1 MSDRDALMLTL
12 IRGLEG
18 AATALDVVD
27 DETRQQIG
35 ALLSPKARRLLAAL
49 TAPAPPPLTADAADE
64 RAPAAPP
71 TADATDAP
79 AAASEEAPEP
89 PEKKPAVFGVP
100 AAAFVVTC
108 FDDLPE
114 DALGAIASFSD
125 IKTLTC
131 VATCRAL
138 RDAAAKLSPRLEH
151 ALVLK
156 KFPLLG
162 TVVKSPEGA
171 PAPGELFSTYTRY
184 FPEGPRR
191 RPARPEPTTA
201 LDAYTLSLELELWKR
216 TPAPAQKGRRRR
228 APTPQKTEIK
238 SIWVG
243 AGTCID
249 SGPNSGAYEFAI
261 PAGVYDKAMGF
272 EHREWRLTAKV
283 MASRRVDG
291 RLQFAKLFKGGIMDV
306 MDDGTIMFDW
316 ENVPHSRKNKGLDW
330 QRRTYLDSEMYVDPQ
345 LHLFWSAESSHF
357 SRPKSKV
364 EARFVFST
372 EYDDN
377 NMTLSDACMCLEHYV
392 EWSE

>member
-18 AATALDVVD
+18 AATATDVVD
-27 DETRQQIG
+27 DATRQQIG
-35 ALLSPKARRLLAAL
+35 GLLSPKARRLLAAL
-49 TAPAPPPLTADAADE
+49 TAPAPPS
-64 RAPAAPP
+64 P
-71 TADATDAP
+71 TADAP
-79 AAASEEAPEP
+79 AAASEEAPEPAVEEP

-100 AAAFVVTC
+100 AAAFVVTS

-125 IKTLTC
+125 IRTLTC

-151 ALVLK
+151 SLVLK

-162 TVVKSPEGA
+162 TVVKSPEGS

-216 TPAPAQKGRRRR
+216 TPAPAQKGRRKR
-228 APTPQKTEIK
+228 ATTPQKTEIK
-238 SIWVG
+238 SIWTG
-243 AGTCID
+243 AGTFID
-249 SGPNSGAYEFAI
+249 AGPNNGAYEFDI

-377 NMTLSDACMCLEHYV
+377 NMTLSDACLCLEHYV

>member
-18 AATALDVVD
+18 AATATDVVD
-27 DETRQQIG
+27 DATRQQIG
-35 ALLSPKARRLLAAL
+35 GLLSPKARRLLAAL
-49 TAPAPPPLTADAADE
+49 TAPAPPS
-64 RAPAAPP
+64 P
-71 TADATDAP
+71 TADAP

-114 DALGAIASFSD
+114 DALGTIASFSD

-138 RDAAAKLSPRLEH
+138 RDACAKLSPRLEH
-151 ALVLK
+151 SLVLK

-162 TVVKSPEGA
+162 TVVKSPEGS

-216 TPAPAQKGRRRR
+216 TPAPAQKGRRKR
-228 APTPQKTEIK
+228 ATTPQKTEIK
-238 SIWVG
+238 SIWTG
-243 AGTCID
+243 AGTFID
-249 SGPNSGAYEFAI
+249 AGPNNGAYEFDI

-377 NMTLSDACMCLEHYV
+377 NMTLSDACLCLEHYV

>member
-35 ALLSPKARRLLAAL
+35 ALLSPKARQLLAAL
-49 TAPAPPPLTADAADE
+49 TAPAPPTPTAEAADASADQC
-64 RAPAAPP
+64 
-71 TADATDAP
+71 AP
-79 AAASEEAPEP
+79 AAASEEAPEPAVEEP

-100 AAAFVVTC
+100 AAAFVVTG

-162 TVVKSPEGA
+162 TVVKSPEGS

-216 TPAPAQKGRRRR
+216 TPAPAQKGRRSR
-228 APTPQKTEIK
+228 AKVTPPKTDIK
-238 SIWVG
+238 SIWTG
-243 AGTCID
+243 AGTFID
-249 SGPNSGAYEFAI
+249 AGPNSGAYEFAI

>member
-1 MSDRDALMLTL
+1 MTDRDALVLTL
-12 IRGLEG
+12 IRGIEG
-18 AATALDVVD
+18 AAMALDVVD
-27 DETRQQIG
+27 DATRQQIG
-35 ALLSPKARRLLAAL
+35 GLLSPKARRLLAAL
-49 TAPAPPPLTADAADE
+49 TAPAPPP
-64 RAPAAPP
+64 P
-71 TADATDAP
+71 TAEAAVDATEAP
-79 AAASEEAPEP
+79 AAASEEPPEP

-100 AAAFVVTC
+100 AAAFVVTS

-162 TVVKSPEGA
+162 TVVKSPEGS

-216 TPAPAQKGRRRR
+216 TPAPAQKGRRRRR

-316 ENVPHSRKNKGLDW
+316 SDIPWSHKNKGLHW
-330 QRRTYLDSEMYVDPQ
+330 HRGSYLDRELYVDPQ
-345 LHLFWSAESSHF
+345 LHLVWANESDHLSH
-357 SRPKSKV
+357 RKSKV

-372 EYDDN
+372 EYDHDD
-377 NMTLSDACMCLEHYV
+377 MPLSDESMRLDHYV
-392 EWSE
+392 GLSQ

>member
-1 MSDRDALMLTL
+1 MTDRDALVLTL

-18 AATALDVVD
+18 AALALDVVD
-27 DETRQQIG
+27 DATHQQIG
-35 ALLSPKARRLLAAL
+35 GLLSPKARRLLAAL
-49 TAPAPPPLTADAADE
+49 TAPAPAT
-64 RAPAAPP
+64 P
-71 TADATDAP
+71 TAEAAASDAP

-100 AAAFVVTC
+100 AAAFVVTS

-131 VATCRAL
+131 VATCQAL

-162 TVVKSPEGA
+162 TVVKSPEGS

-216 TPAPAQKGRRRR
+216 TPAPAQKGRRKR
-228 APTPQKTEIK
+228 ATTPQKTEIK
-238 SIWVG
+238 SIWTG
-243 AGTCID
+243 AGTFID
-249 SGPNSGAYEFAI
+249 AGPNNGAYEFDI

-377 NMTLSDACMCLEHYV
+377 NMTLSDACLCLEHYV

>member
-35 ALLSPKARRLLAAL
+35 ALLSPKARHLLAAL
-49 TAPAPPPLTADAADE
+49 TAPAPLTPTAEAADASADE
-64 RAPAAPP
+64 R
-71 TADATDAP
+71 AP

-151 ALVLK
+151 SLVLK
-156 KFPLLG
+156 RYPLLG

>member
-1 MSDRDALMLTL
+1 MSDRDALTLTL

-27 DETRQQIG
+27 DATRQQIG
-35 ALLSPKARRLLAAL
+35 GLLSPKARLLLAAL
-49 TAPAPPPLTADAADE
+49 TAPAPPP
-64 RAPAAPP
+64 P
-71 TADATDAP
+71 TDAREP
-79 AAASEEAPEP
+79 AVEEP
-89 PEKKPAVFGVP
+89 PEKKKPAVFGVP
-100 AAAFVVTC
+100 AAAFVVTS

-125 IKTLTC
+125 IRTLTC

-162 TVVKSPEGA
+162 TVAKSPEGS

-216 TPAPAQKGRRRR
+216 TPAPAQKGRRKR
-228 APTPQKTEIK
+228 ATTPQKTEIK
-238 SIWVG
+238 SIWTG
-243 AGTCID
+243 AGTFID
-249 SGPNSGAYEFAI
+249 AGPNNGAYEFDI

-377 NMTLSDACMCLEHYV
+377 NMTLSDACLCLEHYV

>member
-27 DETRQQIG
+27 DATRQQIG

-49 TAPAPPPLTADAADE
+49 TAPAPPT
-64 RAPAAPP
+64 P
-71 TADATDAP
+71 TAEAAVATDAP

-138 RDAAAKLSPRLEH
+138 RDACAKLSPRLEH

-171 PAPGELFSTYTRY
+171 PAPGELFSMYTR
-184 FPEGPRR
+184 FFEGPRR
-191 RPARPEPTTA
+191 RPARPEPTAA
-201 LDAYTLSLELELWKR
+201 LDAYTLSLEIELFR
-216 TPAPAQKGRRRR
+216 TVDGRHSGFYNLAASDIAER
-228 APTPQKTEIK
+228 Q
-238 SIWVG
+238 SVYS
-243 AGTCID
+243 GTGVLREQSSSLTCC
-249 SGPNSGAYEFAI
+249 EFPI
-261 PAGVYDKAMGF
+261 PAGVF
-272 EHREWRLTAKV
+272 ERVDDLTDRGPPWRLRAKV
-283 MASRRVDG
+283 MASRRVGG
-291 RLQFAKLFKGGIMDV
+291 RLQFAKLFQGGVMDWV
-306 MDDGTIMFDW
+306 DDGTVIFDW
-316 ENVPHSRKNKGLDW
+316 EEIPPNPENGGVLW
-330 QRRTYLDSEMYVDPQ
+330 QYRNMADYDLFVDPQ
-345 LHLFWSAESSHF
+345 VHLVWARESGHF
-357 SRPKSKV
+357 ANRMSKV
-364 EARFVFST
+364 EAHFKFMT
-372 EYDDN
+372 EMDTYD
-377 NMTLSDACMCLEHYV
+377 MSLSDACLCLEHYV
-392 EWSE
+392 GWSE

>member
-1 MSDRDALMLTL
+1 MSDRDALVLTL
-12 IRGLEG
+12 VRGLEH
-18 AATALDVVD
+18 AATALDVVND
-27 DETRQQIG
+27 ATRREVG
-35 ALLSPKARRLLAAL
+35 ALLSPKARQLLAAL
-49 TAPAPPPLTADAADE
+49 TAPAPP
-64 RAPAAPP
+64 PP

-131 VATCRAL
+131 VATGRAL
-138 RDAAAKLSPRLEH
+138 RDACAKLSPRLEH

-162 TVVKSPEGA
+162 TVAKSPEGS

>member
-1 MSDRDALMLTL
+1 MTDRDALVLTL

-18 AATALDVVD
+18 ATMALDVVD
-27 DETRQQIG
+27 DATRQHIG
-35 ALLSPKARRLLAAL
+35 GLLSPKARRLLAAL
-49 TAPAPPPLTADAADE
+49 TAPAPPS
-64 RAPAAPP
+64 P

-79 AAASEEAPEP
+79 AAASEEASEP

-100 AAAFVVTC
+100 AAAFVVTG
-108 FDDLPE
+108 FEDLPE
-114 DALGAIASFSD
+114 DALGAVASFFD
-125 IKTLTC
+125 IETLTC

-151 ALVLK
+151 SLVLRRY
-156 KFPLLG
+156 PLLG
-162 TVVKSPEGA
+162 TVVKSPEGS

-191 RPARPEPTTA
+191 RPARPEPTTT

-216 TPAPAQKGRRRR
+216 TPAPAQKGRRKR
-228 APTPQKTEIK
+228 ATTPQKTEIK
-238 SIWVG
+238 SIWTG
-243 AGTCID
+243 AGTFID
-249 SGPNSGAYEFAI
+249 AGPNNGAYEFDI

-377 NMTLSDACMCLEHYV
+377 NMTLSDACLCLEHYV

>member
-49 TAPAPPPLTADAADE
+49 TAPAPPP
-64 RAPAAPP
+64 P
-71 TADATDAP
+71 TDAREP
-79 AAASEEAPEP
+79 AVEEP
-89 PEKKPAVFGVP
+89 PEKKKPAVFGVP

-125 IKTLTC
+125 IRTLTC

-151 ALVLK
+151 SLVLRRY
-156 KFPLLG
+156 PLLG

-216 TPAPAQKGRRRR
+216 TPAPAQKGRRKR
-228 APTPQKTEIK
+228 ATTPQKTEIK
-238 SIWVG
+238 SIWTG
-243 AGTCID
+243 AGTFID
-249 SGPNSGAYEFAI
+249 AGPNNGAYEFDI

-377 NMTLSDACMCLEHYV
+377 NMTLSDACLCLEHYV

>member
-27 DETRQQIG
+27 DAARQQIG
-35 ALLSPKARRLLAAL
+35 GLLSPKARRLLAGL
-49 TAPAPPPLTADAADE
+49 TAPAPPP
-64 RAPAAPP
+64 P
-71 TADATDAP
+71 T
-79 AAASEEAPEP
+79 EAPEPAVEEP

-114 DALGAIASFSD
+114 DALGTIASFSD

-138 RDAAAKLSPRLEH
+138 RDACAKLSPRLEH
-151 ALVLK
+151 SLVLK

-162 TVVKSPEGA
+162 TVVKSPEGS

-216 TPAPAQKGRRRR
+216 TPAPAQKGRRKR
-228 APTPQKTEIK
+228 ATTPQKTEIK
-238 SIWVG
+238 SIWTG
-243 AGTCID
+243 AGTFID
-249 SGPNSGAYEFAI
+249 AGPNNGAYEFDI

-377 NMTLSDACMCLEHYV
+377 NMTLSDACLCLEHYV

>member
-1 MSDRDALMLTL
+1 MSDRDALTLTL

-27 DETRQQIG
+27 DATRQQIG
-35 ALLSPKARRLLAAL
+35 GLLSPKARLLLAAL
-49 TAPAPPPLTADAADE
+49 TAPAPPP
-64 RAPAAPP
+64 P
-71 TADATDAP
+71 TDAREP
-79 AAASEEAPEP
+79 AVEEP
-89 PEKKPAVFGVP
+89 PEKKKPAVFGVP

-125 IKTLTC
+125 IRTLTC

-162 TVVKSPEGA
+162 TVAKSPEGS

-216 TPAPAQKGRRRR
+216 TPAPAQKGRRKR
-228 APTPQKTEIK
+228 ATTPQKTEIK
-238 SIWVG
+238 SIWTG
-243 AGTCID
+243 AGTFID
-249 SGPNSGAYEFAI
+249 AGPNNGAYEFDI

-377 NMTLSDACMCLEHYV
+377 NMTLSDACLCLEHYV